1 MVFNRK
7 LKVGLVSGLAGLW
20 LAVAGCSST
29 RSVVRTDNASAP
41 ASGAASSAPTAS
53 TSTASTSPAQDA
65 TATQRAVGD
74 AGSPGAPSE
83 GAASAPAQA
92 SLTAE
97 AVNPSAPMRYTVKR
111 GDTLWGISS
120 MFLRDPWL
128 WPEIWYDNPQI
139 HNPHRIYPGDVLVL
153 AYGSDGRP
161 HIYVERNGASG
172 VSGASSDSGAPELYG
187 VTRLEPQLRST
198 PLEGSIPTIPS
209 ADIAAF
215 LSRPSILS
223 VTEVDHAPHVLAFP
237 DEHQVVGEGE
247 DAYIRG
253 LGASAG
259 SRFLVMHVGEKLYD
273 PDSGRLL
280 GYQGLYTATA
290 VVVRAGDPAKVSLI
304 DSERETLRGDVL
316 VPDDGGNPLTF
327 EPQAPSVPVTGRI
340 ISVIDDVHAIGQFD
354 VVVINRGTSQGVK
367 PGTVLAVD
375 QAGEV
380 VADRGADAFDKWGT
394 PDTFAPH
401 VKLPNERAGTLLV
414 FKAYDDMSYA
424 LVVGASETMQVA
436 DIVHNP

>member
-7 LKVGLVSGLAGLW
+7 LKVGLASGLAGLW
-20 LAVAGCSST
+20 LVVAGCSST
-29 RSVVRTDNASAP
+29 RSAVRTDNASAP
-41 ASGAASSAPTAS
+41 ASVAGASASSASTAT
-53 TSTASTSPAQDA
+53 TSTAPASTASAA
-65 TATQRAVGD
+65 AA
-74 AGSPGAPSE
+74 SE
-83 GAASAPAQA
+83 AAASAPAQA
-92 SLTAE
+92 PLTQD

-120 MFLRDPWL
+120 MFLRDPWQ

-161 HIYVERNGASG
+161 HIYVERNGAAG
-172 VSGASSDSGAPELYG
+172 AGASGESGTPEPELYG

-198 PLEGSIPTIPS
+198 PLEGSIPTIPAS
-209 ADIAAF
+209 DIAAF

-253 LGASAG
+253 LGAAAG

-327 EPQAPSVPVTGRI
+327 EPQAPSVPVTGHI

-354 VVVINRGTSQGVK
+354 IVVINRGTSQGVK